1 MIAPSGTDVRD
12 GRAEIIVT
20 DKIALTIPA
29 DRAFR
34 GVATLVLGGIGSRLN
49 LPYERM
55 DDLQLAVLSILEAAS
70 ADDVS
75 MEIVAEDHRVT
86 VAVGPLVQGSAHAN
100 GLARVLSK
108 LVDSMESGVLDG
120 DGGEWLSITL
130 ERTLPEIR

>member
-1 MIAPSGTDVRD
+1 MIAPSGTDPRD
-12 GRAEIIVT
+12 GRAEIIVN

-29 DRAFR
+29 DREFR

-55 DDLQLAVLSILEAAS
+55 DDLQLAVLSVLEAAS
-70 ADDVS
+70 TDEVS

-86 VAVGPLVQGSAHAN
+86 VAIGPLVRGSAHAN
-100 GLARVLSK
+100 GLVRVLSK
-108 LVDSMESGVLDG
+108 LVDSMESGVRDG

-130 ERTLPEIR
+130 ERALPETR